1 MATIQRQPNI
11 NRSGKH
17 IVRQTLQPIKPQ
29 KI

>member
-11 NRSGKH
+11 NRSSKPL
-17 IVRQTLQPIKPQ
+17 IRQTLQPIKPQ